1 MTLKNILPV
10 STLMQA
16 SPQKTLE
23 AILRRVQLLFALL
36 AVSAVTSQ
44 VILQL
49 WPKHNQKLYVKLNAF
64 IVSTVTVWLGCNSG
78 TSFQTSGSDGE
89 TFSTFVFLVFLN
101 CETAVMWLC
110 HRLIQERENTGTL
123 HHSRSTC
130 ALVSASTERR
140 NRCTSCWHR
149 HTVIQPTRRV
159 P

>member
-36 AVSAVTSQ
+36 AVSAVTRQ
-44 VILQL
+44 VIVQL

-64 IVSTVTVWLGCNSG
+64 IVSTVTVWLGGNSG

-110 HRLIQERENTGTL
+110 HRLIQERERTL
-123 HHSRSTC
+123 
-130 ALVSASTERR
+130 E
-140 NRCTSCWHR
+140 RCT
-149 HTVIQPTRRV
+149 TLEARV
-159 P
+159 PLSLPVRSDATGAPHAGIVTR